1 MSEVDYDSILKSF
14 QSIEFLMDSLSI
26 QILMDSLSIH
36 NSLFYDSTVYNAKAS
51 GLILAPTTV
60 LAFMFY
66 DQF

>member
-1 MSEVDYDSILKSF
+1 MSEVDYDSILKFF
-14 QSIEFLMDSLSI
+14 QAIEFLMDSLYI

-51 GLILAPTTV
+51 GLILASTIV